1 MNMMKCGVKKPAL
14 WVFLILVTLVS
25 GCTSGKGGSLSIYT
39 PEETRVM
46 NAARISDIIGKI
58 NSQPGQYLSQQVEIV
73 GYFRGWDLL
82 KEVKEAPPVTRSDW
96 VIADNSGAIYVTGNA
111 PPNLNPAS
119 AQDTKKVIR
128 LVATVE
134 QNENG
139 VYLQAISVELIPIE

>member
-58 NSQPGQYLSQQVEIV
+58 ISQPDQYLSQQVEIV

-82 KEVKEAPPVTRSDW
+82 KEVKGSPPVTRSDW

-119 AQDTKKVIR
+119 RQDTNKVIH

-134 QNENG
+134 QNQNG